1 MYAYSDM
8 ECDRYTFLSFQAIF
22 WSFMPP
28 PPNNPE
34 NKTFEKMEKNP
45 GDIIILHMS
54 TINKN
59 HVMYDS

>member
-1 MYAYSDM
+1 ML
-8 ECDRYTFLSFQAIF
+8 TQI
-22 WSFMPP
+22 WSVTDILFCHFRPFFGHLRPP